1 MKYTELDRHISSAL
15 SGEESFHS
23 IYVIGGADAY
33 LRQRAT
39 TAFKELVSP
48 EYADFNLS
56 VISHGNGMGA
66 VIDALSLY
74 PVFDDRKV
82 VVVPDIGEKILD
94 GDKSL
99 VLSYAKEPNP
109 QAILVLVGDGKTVT
123 DFAKEGKL
131 IYVDC
136 NKLDENS
143 IAIEVDKLLAL
154 PPRKNIEKQAL
165 HSLVEKTLGDMS
177 RIVSEITKLK
187 AYSEGTIT
195 SQDVEL
201 MVSPDLEFA
210 IYELTGAVSE
220 KQSEKALEIL
230 DVFFKQGVKGVTL
243 ITMLYN
249 QYRKMLHAELHKTD
263 DAETLASMLEI
274 SSKALYHVRRV
285 SKNYTQMRLK
295 QSVDYLHNL
304 QYSILSGKRLEH
316 TAVHDA
322 VLTLLNI

>member
-1 MKYTELDRHISSAL
+1 MKYTELEKHLNLAQN
-15 SGEESFHS
+15 GECAFSP

-33 LRQRAT
+33 LRASAT
-39 TAFKELVSP
+39 GFFKKLVSP

-56 VISHGNGMGA
+56 VISHGVGISS
-66 VIDALSLY
+66 VVDALSLY

-82 VVVPDIGEKILD
+82 VVVPDVSEKLSD
-94 GDKSL
+94 GDKGL
-99 VLSYAKEPNP
+99 ILGYLKEPNP
-109 QAILVLVGDGKTVT
+109 CAILVLVGEGKAVT
-123 DFAKEGKL
+123 DFAKDSKL
-131 IYVDC
+131 TYVDC
-136 NKLDENS
+136 NKLDENA
-143 IAIEVDKLLAL
+143 IAIEVDKLLLAH
-154 PPRKNIEKQAL
+154 PKKNIEKQAL
-165 HSLVEKTLGDMS
+165 RALVEKTLGDMS
-177 RIVSEITKLK
+177 RVVSEITKLK
-187 AYSEGTIT
+187 SYSGDTIT
-195 SQDVEL
+195 FADVEL
-201 MVSPDLEFA
+201 MVAPDLEFA

-220 KQSEKALEIL
+220 KQAERALEIL

-295 QSVDYLHNL
+295 QAVDYLHNL